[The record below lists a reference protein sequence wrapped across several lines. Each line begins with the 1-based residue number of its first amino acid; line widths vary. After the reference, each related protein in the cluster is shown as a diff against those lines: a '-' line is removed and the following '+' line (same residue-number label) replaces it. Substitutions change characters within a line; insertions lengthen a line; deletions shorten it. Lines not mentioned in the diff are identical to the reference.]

1 VGDVKAKLVEGGRA
15 QRASRDPER
24 TQAAI
29 LQAATAEFAEKGIG
43 GARVDTIAERAGTN
57 KRMLYHYF
65 GDKIGLYVAVLEA
78 AYASIRLA
86 ERDLDLAH
94 KTPDEA
100 LSELSRFTW
109 QYFLKHPEFISLL
122 STENLHKAEHLSGSR
137 KLMEMHSHFV
147 TELAD
152 VLKRGA
158 EAGVFRPGLD
168 PINVYLTIAALG
180 YFYLSNRHT
189 LSAIFNRNLSDP
201 AQLAEWE
208 EHVVRTVLA
217 SVRSEQ
223 DLKSLP

>member
-1 VGDVKAKLVEGGRA
+1 MKVKPTDGGR
-15 QRASRDPER
+15 QQKASRDPER

-29 LQAATAEFAEKGIG
+29 LEAATAEFAEKGIG
-43 GARVDTIAERAGTN
+43 GARVDMIAERAGTN

-78 AYASIRLA
+78 AYASIRSA

-94 KTPDEA
+94 KTPEEA

-109 QYFLKHPEFISLL
+109 HYFLQHPEFISLL
-122 STENLHKAEHLSGSR
+122 NTENLYKAEHLRGSR

-158 EAGVFRPGLD
+158 VDGVFQPGID
-168 PINVYLTIAALG
+168 PVNVYVTIAALG

-189 LSAIFNRNLSDP
+189 LSAIFDRDLSDP
-201 AQLAEWE
+201 ARLAEWE
-208 EHVVRTVLA
+208 AHVVKTVLA
-217 SVRSEQ
+217 SVR
-223 DLKSLP
+223 L

>member
-1 VGDVKAKLVEGGRA
+1 MELGSDIKVKPAAGGR
-15 QRASRDPER
+15 QQKASRDPER

-29 LQAATAEFAEKGIG
+29 LDAATAEFAEKGIG
-43 GARVDTIAERAGTN
+43 GARVDMIAERAGTN

-78 AYASIRLA
+78 AYASIRSA
-86 ERDLDLAH
+86 ERELDLAH
-94 KTPDEA
+94 KAPEEA

-109 QYFLKHPEFISLL
+109 RYFLEHPEFISLL
-122 STENLHKAEHLSGSR
+122 NTENLHKAEHLRGSR

-158 EAGVFRPGLD
+158 EDGIFRPGID
-168 PINVYLTIAALG
+168 PINVYITIAALG

-189 LSAIFNRNLSDP
+189 LSAIFDRDLSAP
-201 AQLAEWE
+201 ARLAEWE
-208 EHVVRTVLA
+208 AHVVKTVLA
-217 SVRSEQ
+217 SVRAE
-223 DLKSLP
+223 